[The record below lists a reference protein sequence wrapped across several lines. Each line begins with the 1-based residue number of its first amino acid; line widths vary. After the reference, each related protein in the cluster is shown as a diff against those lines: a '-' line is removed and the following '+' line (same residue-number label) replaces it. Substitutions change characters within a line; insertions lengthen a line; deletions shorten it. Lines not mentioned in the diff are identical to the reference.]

1 MPNNIMASTTA
12 DDADYKTALMACMAL
27 AGIREANGDK
37 TRAPPELFYRGKR
50 IISLDDVTAGLHI
63 TKKTMRKYRDEGKIE
78 IYESRT
84 CGAAFVT
91 QDAFNDFIDSHF
103 ISSRNPEYP
112 KLKKKHNKD
121 GNNAAS

>member
-1 MPNNIMASTTA
+1 MTA

-27 AGIREANGDK
+27 AGMREANGDK

-50 IISLDDVTAGLHI
+50 IISLDDITAGLHI

-112 KLKKKHNKD
+112 KLKKKHSKD

>member
-1 MPNNIMASTTA
+1 MPSTTV
-12 DDADYKTALMACMAL
+12 DDADYKTTLMACMAL

-112 KLKKKHNKD
+112 KLKKKHSKN